1 MVNTGTKYPGTLA
14 AMGNSAARTPRTADV
29 VVVGAG
35 LAGLAAAR
43 RLSRASLDV
52 VVLEAAESVGGR
64 VRTSVVDGLRLDHGF
79 QLFNPAYPE
88 GSHVFSYPKLD
99 LQPFTRGA
107 VVAMPS
113 GSWKLADPRS
123 DPTAA
128 LSAMRAPL
136 GSPLNKARF
145 AWYAL
150 GRSRAEASEL
160 IDQPDQSAESALLDV
175 GVGRRLLDT
184 TLRPFLAGVFL
195 EPELATS
202 RRYLDLVLRSFV
214 NGTPSVPAMGM
225 QALPDQLR
233 SQLPG
238 GTVYTDAR
246 VEQITGS
253 GPVVVASTQGTIRA
267 RAVVIA
273 VDPTSVGKLVAG
285 FATPQMNAV
294 TTWYHVADQDPS
306 ELAGGEPILVL
317 DGENRGPL
325 VNSVVMSNAAPTY
338 ASDGRVLVASS
349 SLGTHPGV
357 TDDAG
362 AARHAGLLFGVDTTR
377 WQLVG
382 KFDIPHALPAMP
394 PPLTVRKP
402 VRLGDGRYVAGDHR
416 DTSSIQGALVSGR
429 RAAEAVLADLGSI
442 R

>member
-1 MVNTGTKYPGTLA
+1 MVNTGTNYPGTLA
-14 AMGNSAARTPRTADV
+14 AMGNSAASTPRNAEV

-43 RLSRASLDV
+43 QLCRAGLDV

-64 VRTSVVDGLRLDHGF
+64 VRTTVVDGLRLDHGF

-88 GSHVFSYPKLD
+88 GPHVFSYPKLD

-107 VVAMPS
+107 LVAMPS
-113 GSWKLADPRS
+113 GRWKLADPRS

-128 LSAMRAPL
+128 VSAIRAPL

-150 GRSRAEASEL
+150 SRSRTDARHL
-160 IDQPDQSAESALLDV
+160 IDQPDQSAEAALLEA

-214 NGTPSVPAMGM
+214 TGTPSVPALGM

-238 GTVYTDAR
+238 GAVYTDAR
-246 VEQITGS
+246 VEKITGS
-253 GPVVVASTQGTIRA
+253 GPVTVTSNRGSIRA
-267 RAVVIA
+267 TAVVIA
-273 VDPTSVGKLVAG
+273 VDPTAVGKFVPG
-285 FATPQMNAV
+285 FPTPEMNAV
-294 TTWYHVADQDPS
+294 TTWYHLADQDPS
-306 ELAGGEPILVL
+306 ELAAGEPILVL

-325 VNSVVMSNAAPTY
+325 VNTVVMSNAAPTY

-349 SLGTHPGV
+349 SLGQHPGL

-362 AARHAGLLFGVDTTR
+362 AVRHAGLLFGVDTSR

-382 KFDIPHALPAMP
+382 KFDIPHALPAMR
-394 PPLTVRKP
+394 PPLTIRKP

-429 RAAEAVLADLGSI
+429 RAAQAVLTDLATG